1 MSRPHFHLA
10 ALTPVFAAGALML
23 GLPADAATP
32 ARTVPQ
38 TKPTWDLCATAVSAT
53 ETRNKIP
60 SRLLTAMSLVES
72 GRWNPRAQRSMAWPW
87 TVHAQGKG
95 RFFPS
100 KKAAVAAVRALQK
113 RGVRSIDVGCMQ
125 VNLHYHP
132 KAFRSLDAAFDPKR
146 NAAYAATFLKALKR
160 EHKSWRRAV
169 QHYHSATPD
178 RRVPYQERVYA
189 VWQDAASMADA
200 KATRR
205 NKARLR
211 RIARQVNAAH
221 RAKRNAHRT
230 GHAAVKRP
238 KAAPGAV
245 PGKTHGRATRGLAN
259 WPPRSVKAQ
268 RRAQI
273 LARSRALT
281 PTPATKQP

>member
-1 MSRPHFHLA
+1 MPWPKFRIA
-10 ALTPVFAAGALML
+10 VITAGALAL
-23 GLPADAATP
+23 SLPAHAATS
-32 ARTVPQ
+32 ARTAPQ
-38 TKPTWDLCATAVSAT
+38 APPSWGLCAAAVSAK
-53 ETRNKIP
+53 ETQHKIP
-60 SRLLTAMSLVES
+60 SRLLTSISLVES

-87 TVHAQGKG
+87 TIHAQGKG

-100 KKAAVAAVRALQK
+100 KKAAIAAVRALQK

-146 NAAYAATFLKALKR
+146 NAAYAATFLNALKR

-169 QHYHSATPD
+169 QHYHSATPN
-178 RRVPYQERVYA
+178 RRIPYQERVYA
-189 VWQDAASMADA
+189 VWQDAASMTGA
-200 KATRR
+200 KAARR
-205 NKARLR
+205 DKARLR

-221 RAKRNAHRT
+221 RAKRSAHRAGQT
-230 GHAAVKRP
+230 AAKRP
-238 KAAPGAV
+238 KAKPAAV
-245 PGKTHGRATRGLAN
+245 PGKIRNRSTRGLTR